1 MSTFKRT
8 AFRGTRPSLVSPAL
22 SLLLLAA
29 ACGDPRNEPKP
40 EPRTPGLKSATAT
53 ATATVKASASA
64 STSAAPAT
72 KVGEQAL
79 AKLDVAKLNDRER
92 ADLVAQL
99 DALTAPCKET
109 PVPLS
114 QCIVEKRDCA
124 ACRPAGDLLASLVRR
139 GETIT
144 NRAEFYKMRFDPEAV
159 KSIEIGESPSK
170 GPADA
175 AVTIVE
181 WADFQCPGCQQM
193 GPFLEAMVER
203 FPGQVRVVYKFYH
216 LSTHPQSL
224 DSAHAAQA
232 AHKQGKF
239 WEMNQKL
246 FENLEN
252 QSKSDLR
259 KYAREIGLDLD
270 KFKADL
276 ESEETKKIV
285 AADMKAADE
294 LGLDST
300 PLIFINGRKFKD
312 AGKFVQDFEAWLKL
326 DIEMSGQ
333 KPAEATEKYKALAK
347 LLQLEEEGGGDGKTP
362 PPGGS
367 SDPAP
372 SSSASA
378 GPPVGSAS
386 AGPATSASA
395 GAPKKTP

>member
-1 MSTFKRT
+1 
-8 AFRGTRPSLVSPAL
+8 
-22 SLLLLAA
+22 
-29 ACGDPRNEPKP
+29 
-40 EPRTPGLKSATAT
+40 
-53 ATATVKASASA
+53 
-64 STSAAPAT
+64 
-72 KVGEQAL
+72 
-79 AKLDVAKLNDRER
+79 
-92 ADLVAQL
+92 
-99 DALTAPCKET
+99 
-109 PVPLS
+109 
-114 QCIVEKRDCA
+114 
-124 ACRPAGDLLASLVRR
+124 
-139 GETIT
+139 
-144 NRAEFYKMRFDPEAV
+144 
-159 KSIEIGESPSK
+159 
-170 GPADA
+170 
-175 AVTIVE
+175 
-181 WADFQCPGCQQM
+181 M

-326 DIEMSGQ
+326 DIVMSGQ

-367 SDPAP
+367 GDPAP

-378 GPPVGSAS
+378 GPPAGSAS